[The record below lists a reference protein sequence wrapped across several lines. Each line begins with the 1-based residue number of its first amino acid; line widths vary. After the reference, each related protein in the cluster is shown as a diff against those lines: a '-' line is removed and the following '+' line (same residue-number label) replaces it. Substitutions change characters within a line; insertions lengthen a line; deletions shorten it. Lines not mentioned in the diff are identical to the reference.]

1 MGEKTPLMPLLQ
13 KNATLAGE
21 TYSRRRKQEILE
33 LFDY

>member
-21 TYSRRRKQEILE
+21 THTRRREQGILE
-33 LFDY
+33 LFNY